1 MAKLEDE
8 RNSLKSSLGDGMG
21 VDHDV
26 RVSVLSL
33 DGTTDAQRLSMEQ
46 EVCEELL
53 EDEADASEV
62 AAEMKQQESV
72 LERWERR
79 NAELR
84 SELQACKPLL

>member
-1 MAKLEDE
+1 
-8 RNSLKSSLGDGMG
+8 MG

-72 LERWERR
+72 LERLERR

>member
-1 MAKLEDE
+1 
-8 RNSLKSSLGDGMG
+8 MG

-62 AAEMKQQESV
+62 ALEMKEQESV
-72 LERWERR
+72 LERLERR